1 MNNKSAEKT
10 TARIKKFELFVC
22 HYVLP
27 KPTLIFRFDS
37 LRWRSFMT
45 QKKGDTNPLIKVNI
59 ALNSKTIYLF
69 AISGV
74 II

>member
-1 MNNKSAEKT
+1 
-10 TARIKKFELFVC
+10 
-22 HYVLP
+22 
-27 KPTLIFRFDS
+27 
-37 LRWRSFMT
+37 MT